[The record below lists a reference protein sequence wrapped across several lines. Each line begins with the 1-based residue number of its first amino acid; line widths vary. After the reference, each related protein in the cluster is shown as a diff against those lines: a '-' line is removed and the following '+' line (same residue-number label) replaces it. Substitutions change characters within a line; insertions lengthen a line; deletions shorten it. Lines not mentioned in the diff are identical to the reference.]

1 MVEVNT
7 ECKHEGMETVEHK
20 GKQLVV
26 CHDCKRTLG
35 LKTEVYSRVV
45 GYLRP
50 VAGYNKGKK
59 EEFKVRKTY
68 VDESLQQEQIA

>member
-7 ECKHEGMETVEHK
+7 ECKHEGMETVEHE

-35 LKTEVYSRVV
+35 LKTEIYSRVC

-50 VAGYNKGKK
+50 VRQFNPGKK
-59 EEFKVRKTY
+59 QEFKDR
-68 VDESLQQEQIA
+68 VDFKEDSLRS

>member
-7 ECKHEGMETVEHK
+7 ECKHEGMETVEHE

-35 LKTEVYSRVV
+35 LKTEIYSRVC

-50 VAGYNKGKK
+50 VRQFNPGKK
-59 EEFKVRKTY
+59 QEFKDR
-68 VDESLQQEQIA
+68 VDFKKDSLRS

>member
-7 ECKHEGMETVEHK
+7 ECKHEGMETVEHE

-35 LKTEVYSRVV
+35 LKTEVYSRVC

-50 VAGYNKGKK
+50 VRQFNPGKK
-59 EEFKVRKTY
+59 QEFKDR
-68 VDESLQQEQIA
+68 VDFKEDSLRS